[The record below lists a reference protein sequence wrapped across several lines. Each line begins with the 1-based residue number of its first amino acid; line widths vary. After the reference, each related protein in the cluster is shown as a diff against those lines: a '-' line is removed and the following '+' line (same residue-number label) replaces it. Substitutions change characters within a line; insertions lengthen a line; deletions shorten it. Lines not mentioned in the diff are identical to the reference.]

1 VIVAVAKIGYRYL
14 GEASTAAATV
24 PN

>member
-14 GEASTAAATV
+14 GEAAAAVSSST
-24 PN
+24 